1 MFTIFILIHFFP
13 ILVLFPGYY
22 PREWSQIPEGFQHQ
36 YFFATAEDCCKQ
48 AKFGIPGKDCNV
60 EDTCAEVEYHQLDSD
75 MIKDIVDFPWDFG
88 NPPQWKVGK
97 MLTSLSTRGTLT
109 NIPHN
114 YGPNVTSDLTLR
126 LNVTSGSSASLECLA
141 MIDTSMPFEY
151 FSLRV
156 DGQPRHV
163 WYEEL
168 NDITQIATTFGPG
181 KHTIVFRVHTASFD
195 PGFNRTEHGH
205 SYGNGQVWLDRCQIT
220 IHFE

>member
-1 MFTIFILIHFFP
+1 
-13 ILVLFPGYY
+13 
-22 PREWSQIPEGFQHQ
+22 
-36 YFFATAEDCCKQ
+36 
-48 AKFGIPGKDCNV
+48 
-60 EDTCAEVEYHQLDSD
+60 

-97 MLTSLSTRGTLT
+97 MLTSLSARGTLT

-156 DGQPRHV
+156 DGQPRHMRGMR
-163 WYEEL
+163 
-168 NDITQIATTFGPG
+168 N
-181 KHTIVFRVHTASFD
+181 
-195 PGFNRTEHGH
+195 
-205 SYGNGQVWLDRCQIT
+205 
-220 IHFE
+220 